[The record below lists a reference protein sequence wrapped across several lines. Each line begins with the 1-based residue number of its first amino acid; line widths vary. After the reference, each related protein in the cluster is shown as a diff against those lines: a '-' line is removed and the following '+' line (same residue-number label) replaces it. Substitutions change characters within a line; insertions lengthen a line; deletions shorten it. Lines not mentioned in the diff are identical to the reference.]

1 MKKEE
6 RLLKATEVAFILG
19 IAPKTLEVWY
29 MFKRKHPDNDYAKM
43 LPDYIQERERGQRFW
58 KESDVAKIKAFQDA
72 KPKGK
77 NGLFGDITH
86 MNYYRIKREEKKKN
100 GTKDSKGRSSRKESN
115 KEK

>member
-43 LPDYIQERERGQRFW
+43 
-58 KESDVAKIKAFQDA
+58 
-72 KPKGK
+72 
-77 NGLFGDITH
+77 
-86 MNYYRIKREEKKKN
+86 
-100 GTKDSKGRSSRKESN
+100 
-115 KEK
+115 